1 MVGTHFGAKF
11 RVRTRREIRF
21 LSALVTKITFSG
33 FSNPFFETFRYAPG
47 LGSGGAEFSWTR
59 ALRIKKPHV
68 DPTPIKG
75 TLLPAIR
82 HNL

>member
-1 MVGTHFGAKF
+1 MVGAHFGEKI
-11 RVRTRREIRF
+11 RKGPREEIRF
-21 LSALVTKITFSG
+21 LSTFVTKFTFSG